1 MPDPAPTEPTTAGGP
16 AHPEPIVEKPID
28 VDAVRSVVE
37 TDAAGA
43 VVEFNGIVRNHD
55 GGRSVLSLD
64 YQAHPDAGVVLAE
77 CCRAIEAETGV
88 AVAAVHR
95 VGALQIGDV
104 ALYAVAASAHR
115 AEAFA
120 ACAALVDRIK
130 HTVPIWKRQ
139 HFTDGSS
146 EWVGL

>member
-1 MPDPAPTEPTTAGGP
+1 MNQS
-16 AHPEPIVEKPID
+16 PEPIVKTAID

-37 TDAAGA
+37 SETAGA
-43 VVEFNGIVRNHD
+43 VVEFAGIVRNHD
-55 GGRSVLSLD
+55 GGRSVISLD
-64 YQAHPDAGVVLAE
+64 YQAHPDAGAVLEE
-77 CCRAIEAETGV
+77 CCRAIVAETGV

-95 VGALQIGDV
+95 VGALQIGDI

-115 AEAFA
+115 AEAFN

-130 HTVPIWKRQ
+130 ETVPIWKRQ